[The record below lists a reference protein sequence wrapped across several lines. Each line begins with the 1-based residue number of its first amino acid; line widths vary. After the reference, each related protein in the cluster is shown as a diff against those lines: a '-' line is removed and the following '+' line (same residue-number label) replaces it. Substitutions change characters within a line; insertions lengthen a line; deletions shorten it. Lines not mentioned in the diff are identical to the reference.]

1 VDSHPVIRESYGFR
15 VTAFTVEQIQALNP
29 NAIVCTYSPTEEL
42 ERRIHADPQGRVLSS
57 PYELDM
63 HVKRQ
68 ATVAVQYGMILGKPT
83 YLLDTSPALH
93 KVVQQFL
100 TITKISRQFVI
111 VILVAFTLFVRPL
124 RACRFKWPS
133 HGGTMAERREID
145 LKAAIN
151 AISDV
156 VQNRPRPLRE
166 MDQIYMKTGD
176 MVLQSEMVAKWADG
190 KKLAFIGDGDAISVS
205 VAYLMH
211 RKILNY
217 GPTKIQVFDFDERIC
232 NAIKRFADRERIDT
246 LDSTL
251 YNVLDAFPDLGEF
264 DCFYTN
270 PPWGASNGGA
280 SVNVFSQRGMEA
292 VGNKGEGMIVIADD
306 HELEWPQQVLAEVQ
320 RFALDAGFFIQRMAS
335 KVHLYH
341 LDDNPDLRSCN
352 LMIKSLPGIAVPQKS
367 EPITDAARLEHF
379 YGKDRA
385 IKIKYVRELKR
396 VDYGKAH
403 DDEYRYEKFG
413 EDING

>member
-1 VDSHPVIRESYGFR
+1 
-15 VTAFTVEQIQALNP
+15 
-29 NAIVCTYSPTEEL
+29 
-42 ERRIHADPQGRVLSS
+42 
-57 PYELDM
+57 
-63 HVKRQ
+63 
-68 ATVAVQYGMILGKPT
+68 
-83 YLLDTSPALH
+83 
-93 KVVQQFL
+93 
-100 TITKISRQFVI
+100 
-111 VILVAFTLFVRPL
+111 
-124 RACRFKWPS
+124 
-133 HGGTMAERREID
+133 MAERRGID

-211 RKILNY
+211 RQILNY

-232 NAIKRFADRERIDT
+232 NAIKRFADRERIET

-251 YNVLDAFPDLGEF
+251 YNVLDDFPNLGEF

-292 VGNKGEGMIVIADD
+292 VGNNGEGMIVIADD

-320 RFALDAGFFIQRMAS
+320 KFALGAGFYIQRMAS

-352 LMIKSLPGIAVPQKS
+352 LMIKSLPGTVAPQKS
-367 EPITDAARLEHF
+367 EPITDQARLENF

-385 IKIKYVRELKR
+385 IKIKYVREQKR

-403 DDEYRYEKFG
+403 DDEYRYEKFEEG
-413 EDING
+413 H